1 MTAGVPT
8 ESVVDAAFGSL
19 WRERGIPARRDVLLA
34 CVGIGVFA
42 GLSIPYNNAGL
53 AMTLMLLASG
63 LLVLWVSKHR
73 RSPFTWACAVLAAG
87 FAVMFVVRDAE
98 WILVLGLLTSALL
111 TTAALTNSRSTVQM
125 VLGAMSWPVAGLRGM
140 PWLGRTL
147 RTVGGDNSVAV
158 VRTVILSGLALLVFG
173 VLFATGDAIV
183 GHWLSLVLPD
193 VEEGLLLRTFIAV
206 AVAGIVLAAAYL
218 SLNPPEMNTSSV
230 RRPAQHRFEWLA
242 PVLLVDAVFV
252 LFLAAQ
258 AAAFFGGHDYIRD
271 ATGLTY
277 AEYVHEGFGQLTFA
291 TALMLLV
298 VWAASRK
305 AGETPSDK
313 WWLRGSLG
321 ALCVLTL
328 VVVASAL
335 HRMDLYQDAYGF
347 TRLRLLVDLFEGWLG
362 LVVLGVLVAGIRL
375 RGWWLPRMALLSG
388 ATLLLGLALANPDAW
403 IAEHN
408 IERYEQTGK
417 VDLFYLSGLS
427 ADAAPTLVD
436 LPPEQAACALD
447 DPSPEKDGWAGWNLS
462 RARAVDALDDFELP
476 DATDCSEV
484 FAAPE

>member
-1 MTAGVPT
+1 M
-8 ESVVDAAFGSL
+8 D
-19 WRERGIPARRDVLLA
+19 
-34 CVGIGVFA
+34 
-42 GLSIPYNNAGL
+42 
-53 AMTLMLLASG
+53 
-63 LLVLWVSKHR
+63 
-73 RSPFTWACAVLAAG
+73 
-87 FAVMFVVRDAE
+87 
-98 WILVLGLLTSALL
+98 
-111 TTAALTNSRSTVQM
+111 
-125 VLGAMSWPVAGLRGM
+125 
-140 PWLGRTL
+140 
-147 RTVGGDNSVAV
+147 
-158 VRTVILSGLALLVFG
+158 
-173 VLFATGDAIV
+173 
-183 GHWLSLVLPD
+183 
-193 VEEGLLLRTFIAV
+193 
-206 AVAGIVLAAAYL
+206 
-218 SLNPPEMNTSSV
+218 TSSV
-230 RRPAQHRFEWLA
+230 HRPAQHRFEWLA

-305 AGETPSDK
+305 AGETTSDK

-388 ATLLLGLALANPDAW
+388 ATLLLGLALANPDDW

-417 VDLFYLSGLS
+417 VDWSYLRGLS
-427 ADAAPTLVD
+427 ADATPTLAD
-436 LPPEQAACALD
+436 LPPEQAACALG

-476 DATDCSEV
+476 DAAGCSEV
-484 FAAPE
+484 LAAAK